1 MSERVLDVFLIPAG
15 RVGYPVAFGRRVPQ
29 AILQVVQATGTSFS
43 VACAPFEHAAG
54 VSFEIL
60 PC

>member
-1 MSERVLDVFLIPAG
+1 MTIHSYG
-15 RVGYPVAFGRRVPQ
+15 QVGYPVAFGLWPSRSTGN
-29 AILQVVQATGTSFS
+29 LQLVQATGTSFS